1 MKRLLGGVVRALA
14 RGFATTAGLR
24 RAGRWSAE
32 VGHASADVHS
42 TVRDDR
48 DYRFSSASPL
58 LLWRARTIFEKEPE
72 TIAWIRGFAAADVFF
87 DVGANVGTYSI
98 YAAGRCGRVLAFE
111 PESANFAV
119 LNRNIRL
126 NGLDGVVTAYP
137 IALSDEVRLDTLRL
151 NSSEPGAAL
160 HVFGS
165 NVDFKAEEFAPTA
178 MQGAISLPL
187 DDLVFRF
194 GLPCPTKLKIDVDG
208 LEPQVLRGAQR
219 LLADRRLNW
228 ILLEIN
234 ESLPAEAAMANTLL
248 EAGFRVS
255 AKGEPVRLPGGKAV
269 MVNYVFA
276 RD

>member
-1 MKRLLGGVVRALA
+1 MKRLIRGALPFLA
-14 RGFATTAGLR
+14 RTFASATGLR

-32 VGHASADVHS
+32 VGRAAGDVHA

-48 DYRFSSASPL
+48 EYRFSSSSPL
-58 LLWRARTIFEKEPE
+58 LLWRARTLLDKEPE
-72 TIAWIRGFAAADVFF
+72 TIAWIRGFAASDVFF
-87 DVGANVGTYSI
+87 DVGANVGAYSI
-98 YAAGRCGRVLAFE
+98 YAARRGSMVTAFE
-111 PESANFAV
+111 PEASNFAV

-137 IALSDEVRLDTLRL
+137 IAISDSVRLDALRL
-151 NSSEPGAAL
+151 HAAEPGAAL

-165 NVDFKAEEFAPTA
+165 NVDFKAETFAPA
-178 MQGAISLPL
+178 AIQGAISMPL
-187 DDLVFRF
+187 DDLVYRF

-219 LLADRRLNW
+219 LLADNRLNG

-234 ESLPAEAAMANTLL
+234 ESLPAEAAMAQTLL
-248 EAGFRVS
+248 DAGFRVA
-255 AKGEPVRLPGGKAV
+255 AKGEPVRHPGGKAV

-276 RD
+276 RG